1 MMEYIPGG
9 DMETFLDRHGRV
21 SVQIARQYSAEI
33 VLGLEH
39 IHGMGIVHRDLKPAK

>member
-9 DMETFLDRHGRV
+9 DMESFLDRHEHV

>member
-9 DMETFLDRHGRV
+9 DMETFLDRHGCV